1 MRYHNWFEMGI
12 ELELRITSLYEAYL
26 LSLDERAIGH
36 VPKIIQMYF
45 QYDSNLPY
53 RKMAILYNNI
63 IASRKS
69 NPETYAKYQRTM
81 GHFAME
87 QVEQEHMDDNLA
99 VLYEDMLDL
108 GLVNEELAH
117 CLARILFTRKLIVF
131 DQKMVRAIIYQ
142 KQLKEPQIVPI
153 VEQAAYFQLYSDQ
166 YVILFEDEKGR
177 RYVSSVSY
185 RLENL
190 MKTENYLDKC
200 MPLAPDELSYIISYF
215 EKKPNYL
222 TYGNEDEKY
231 FTRILF
237 AKELDATYQADT
249 AQEILRYYQTKE
261 PQAFVTD
268 YLKQANYETMPQAV
282 RQYMMEMLVENR
294 MYDQAYS
301 CMELYGMDQFGMA
314 AKVTLASYKIR
325 QLAEEEE
332 ADEKV
337 LLLAA
342 NTFANKKYNDSILDY
357 LCRFYNGPSQM
368 MLRLWRAAREFEIPT
383 FELEERILVQ
393 MLYAQEDLTTV
404 ENVFAHYY
412 EGDGRDLVILAYISA
427 CAHAYFVQDTPLS
440 EDALLVITDRYEHH
454 MELNDACCLA
464 LLKSLAQVSQPD
476 EKQYEMEDA
485 LLAEYTCR
493 NMNFAFYKKLDK
505 RLVHKYHLYDK
516 VFLEYRTNP
525 KKHVVL
531 HYSRDEDGENFVK
544 EDMPDVYDGIFVKQ
558 FVLFFGEM
566 VQYYITE
573 EYGNQVEVTQ
583 SSRLTSTDVY
593 SQKDESRYHL
603 LNEMLMSETLQ
614 DEKSLYHNM
623 KQYAGFDE
631 VTKKVFKL
639 L

>member
-1 MRYHNWFEMGI
+1 M
-12 ELELRITSLYEAYL
+12 
-26 LSLDERAIGH
+26 
-36 VPKIIQMYF
+36 
-45 QYDSNLPY
+45 
-53 RKMAILYNNI
+53 
-63 IASRKS
+63 
-69 NPETYAKYQRTM
+69 
-81 GHFAME
+81 
-87 QVEQEHMDDNLA
+87 
-99 VLYEDMLDL
+99 
-108 GLVNEELAH
+108 
-117 CLARILFTRKLIVF
+117 
-131 DQKMVRAIIYQ
+131 
-142 KQLKEPQIVPI
+142 
-153 VEQAAYFQLYSDQ
+153 
-166 YVILFEDEKGR
+166 
-177 RYVSSVSY
+177 
-185 RLENL
+185 
-190 MKTENYLDKC
+190 
-200 MPLAPDELSYIISYF
+200 
-215 EKKPNYL
+215 
-222 TYGNEDEKY
+222 
-231 FTRILF
+231 
-237 AKELDATYQADT
+237 
-249 AQEILRYYQTKE
+249 
-261 PQAFVTD
+261 TD
-268 YLKQANYETMPQAV
+268 YLKLANYETMPQAV

-427 CAHAYFVQDTPLS
+427 RAHAYFVQDTPLS

-631 VTKKVFKL
+631 VTKKVFKII
-639 L
+639 

>member
-1 MRYHNWFEMGI
+1 
-12 ELELRITSLYEAYL
+12 
-26 LSLDERAIGH
+26 
-36 VPKIIQMYF
+36 
-45 QYDSNLPY
+45 
-53 RKMAILYNNI
+53 
-63 IASRKS
+63 
-69 NPETYAKYQRTM
+69 
-81 GHFAME
+81 
-87 QVEQEHMDDNLA
+87 
-99 VLYEDMLDL
+99 
-108 GLVNEELAH
+108 
-117 CLARILFTRKLIVF
+117 
-131 DQKMVRAIIYQ
+131 MVRAIIYQ

-200 MPLAPDELSYIISYF
+200 MPLAPDELPYIISYF

-237 AKELDATYQADT
+237 AKELDATYQADM

-268 YLKQANYETMPQAV
+268 YLKLANYETMPQAV

-427 CAHAYFVQDTPLS
+427 RAHAYFVQDTPLS

-639 L
+639 I

>member
-1 MRYHNWFEMGI
+1 
-12 ELELRITSLYEAYL
+12 
-26 LSLDERAIGH
+26 
-36 VPKIIQMYF
+36 MYF

-69 NPETYAKYQRTM
+69 DPETYAKYQRTM

-222 TYGNEDEKY
+222 TYGNGDEKY

-237 AKELDATYQADT
+237 AKELDATYQADM

-337 LLLAA
+337 LVLAA

-427 CAHAYFVQDTPLS
+427 RAHAYFVQDTPLS